1 MQDSFAPSLSV
12 CQGKPLPTPGLV
24 MAGRDV
30 SAPLPEAVGD
40 PDVREMH
47 ADIVIVGSGA
57 GGY

>member
-1 MQDSFAPSLSV
+1 
-12 CQGKPLPTPGLV
+12 

-47 ADIVIVGSGA
+47 ADVVIVGSGA
-57 GGY
+57 GMDRRVYKKRK